1 MSDTSCGYL
10 VVQLYWH
17 SHYNLLCSTRRSDRT
32 SGLFILASGLLIRIA
47 GHRHQVDT
55 IPRARS
61 IRQVVAQVSAI
72 HTDRFTVGENSYVI
86 PNYLRISERWPPVHL
101 ALQQKLRHGP
111 PAGGNEQ
118 RLASVGI
125 IKGNLLSL
133 LSLLALL
140 PEGCLLKVSTVLGV
154 LRFDSIRLCMCKWGV
169 DNMYVSKKL
178 SLQTYY
184 YLSKMCIYSRDDCTV
199 NKKGKG

>member
-1 MSDTSCGYL
+1 MRLIFHIYVRYIMWL
-10 VVQLYWH
+10 P
-17 SHYNLLCSTRRSDRT
+17 CSTIVLAFPLQIALQHRLIIL
-32 SGLFILASGLLIRIA
+32 LFLHLLASGLLIRIA

-86 PNYLRISERWPPVHL
+86 PNYLGISERWPPVHL

-154 LRFDSIRLCMCKWGV
+154 LRFV
-169 DNMYVSKKL
+169 YVQMGGGHMLAKS
-178 SLQTYY
+178 
-184 YLSKMCIYSRDDCTV
+184 
-199 NKKGKG
+199 

>member
-10 VVQLYWH
+10 
-17 SHYNLLCSTRRSDRT
+17 CSTIVLAFPLQIALDLWLIIL
-32 SGLFILASGLLIRIA
+32 LFLHLLASGLLIRIA

-101 ALQQKLRHGP
+101 ALQQKLRNGP

-154 LRFDSIRLCMCKWGV
+154 LRC
-169 DNMYVSKKL
+169 YVQLEGGNTYISKK
-178 SLQTYY
+178 
-184 YLSKMCIYSRDDCTV
+184 
-199 NKKGKG
+199 